1 MLAAARLSVAAG
13 QQSNPAQSAPAGQP
27 QVSIQA
33 APSRR
38 IPERTAG
45 FGSIQGIVRETSGA
59 AIPDATVTLRDL
71 AAHTT
76 VSASTTIEGIFR
88 FRDIGPGNYEIRAE
102 GESYSPGDVVRVDL
116 AAAELVSVLLR
127 LQPLSQQIL
136 EGRGAFGIP
145 GAQRL
150 ALSPLPLLSA
160 YPGMRSPDSGIDA
173 TAGNPET
180 VPPYDANF
188 TAQADRWN
196 IPIPEWTRYGTQ
208 PDVPYV
214 EKHWYDPYNR
224 NRWKGDYP
232 IFGQQWFFT
241 FTGQSLTGVDVRRL
255 SLPSGVAAQNPGSQN
270 FFGKGEQVFVGQTFR
285 LSFDLTRGDT
295 SFRPADFRVHFT
307 PVFSLNSLQ
316 TRERGLVNVDVR
328 AGTNRF
334 DTKSASLEEAFVEAK
349 IRDLSPN
356 YDFVSVRAG
365 IQEFNSDF
373 RGFLFSDEQPG
384 LRIFGNLGSNRIQ
397 YNAAWFYLLEKDTN
411 SELNTLEKRGQQVYV
426 ANIYIQDFGAK
437 GFTQEFSFHYNRDDA
452 DIHFDKNGFLVRP
465 QPVGTVVN
473 CGAPPANPKCV
484 KAHDIHAY
492 YLGWASSGH
501 IGRFNVSHSFY
512 QALGHDSFNP
522 IAGQKVDINARM
534 GALEVSLDKDWMR
547 YRASFFYTSGDSSN
561 RSGASRADGTAHG
574 FDTIV
579 DKTRFAGG
587 DFSFWDHEGLR
598 LTGTGVGLVG
608 GESLL
613 ASLRTSKTEG
623 QANFVNPGIWIA
635 NLGADFD
642 LTTKLRAFV
651 NANYLRF
658 DRTEPLQLLLFQRPI
673 HHNIGTDFGL
683 GFEYRPPLSENIT
696 IRGGSSALVPGSGLH
711 DLYNGRTLYN
721 GFVSVKFQF

>member
-1 MLAAARLSVAAG
+1 V
-13 QQSNPAQSAPAGQP
+13 
-27 QVSIQA
+27 QV

-38 IPERTAG
+38 IPGRSIG
-45 FGSIQGIVRETSGA
+45 FGSIQGVVRDTSGVPV
-59 AIPDATVTLRDL
+59 PDATVVLRDIS
-71 AAHTT
+71 AHST
-76 VSASTTIEGIFR
+76 ASTNTSIEGIFR
-88 FRDIGPGNYEIRAE
+88 FRDLSPGVYEIRAE
-102 GESYSPGDVVRVDL
+102 EDSHSPGEIVRVDL

-127 LQPLSQQIL
+127 LEPLSQQTL
-136 EGRGAFGIP
+136 ASRGAFGIP
-145 GAQRL
+145 GAPRVP
-150 ALSPLPLLSA
+150 PLPALPLSA
-160 YPGMRSPDSGIDA
+160 YPGMRRSAPEMDA
-173 TAGNPET
+173 TSGNPEI

-188 TAQADRWN
+188 KEQADRWQ
-196 IPIPEWTRYGTQ
+196 IPMPEWQRYSTQ

-214 EKHWYDPYNR
+214 KRHWYDPYNR

-241 FTGQSLTGVDVRRL
+241 FTGQSITGVDVRRL
-255 SLPSGVAAQNPGSQN
+255 PLPSGVSAQNPGSSN
-270 FFGKGEQVFVGQTFR
+270 FFGKGEQAFVGQTFR

-307 PVFSLNSLQ
+307 PVFNLNFLE
-316 TRERGLVNVDVR
+316 TRERGLINVDVR
-328 AGTNRF
+328 AGNNRF
-334 DTKSASLEEAFVEAK
+334 DTRSASLQEGFVEAK

-356 YDFVSVRAG
+356 YDFVSIRVG
-365 IQEFNSDF
+365 VQEFNSDF
-373 RGFLFSDEQPG
+373 RGFLFSEEQPG
-384 LRIFGNLGSNRIQ
+384 VRVFGNLRSNRFQ

-411 SELNTLEKRGQQVYV
+411 SDLNTFEKRGQQVYIGNV
-426 ANIYIQDFGAK
+426 YVQDFGAK
-437 GFTQEFSFHYNRDDA
+437 GFTQEFSFHYNRDDG

-473 CGAPPANPKCV
+473 CGAPPANPSCI
-484 KAHDIHAY
+484 KAHDIRAY

-501 IGRFNVSHSFY
+501 IGRFNVSHAFY
-512 QALGHDSFNP
+512 QALGHDTFNP
-522 IAGQKVDINARM
+522 IAGRPVDINARM

-547 YRASFFYTSGDSSN
+547 YRASFFYASGDSSN
-561 RSGASRADGTAHG
+561 RSGASRTAGTAHG

-579 DKTRFAGG
+579 DRTRFAGG

-635 NLGADFD
+635 NLGADVD

-658 DRTEPLQLLLFQRPI
+658 DRTEPLELLLFQQPI
-673 HHNIGTDFGL
+673 RHSIGTDFGL

-696 IRGGSSALVPGSGLH
+696 IRGGTSALVPGSGLH

-721 GFVSVKFQF
+721 GFVTVKFQF